1 MADCT
6 GLPRPASTP
15 DLPSELP
22 CGCRRAQCP
31 HGQEQSLC
39 WESDG
44 GWGPDQQPTEAPA
57 GLAGSHWGRFRE
69 RGPEQQEWLQWRQHV
84 SRACRPASLERDSDT
99 SQVFSAA
106 VARAAGR
113 SSAVALVLMQV
124 PSCFLLRIKGSAR
137 KSVVV
142 PPTWVP
148 GTGSLRTSSSF
159 VRRTSG
165 ILAVLQAAF

>member
-1 MADCT
+1 MAKSRVCAGRVMEAGVLTSSRPRLLQGWLVLT
-6 GLPRPASTP
+6 GEGSG
-15 DLPSELP
+15 S
-22 CGCRRAQCP
+22 
-31 HGQEQSLC
+31 
-39 WESDG
+39 
-44 GWGPDQQPTEAPA
+44 EAPSSRS
-57 GLAGSHWGRFRE
+57 GSSGGSTSAE
-69 RGPEQQEWLQWRQHV
+69 PADQHPW
-84 SRACRPASLERDSDT
+84 SADSDT